1 MSYRGVLK
9 EHASALHA
17 ALYVTDWLVIVVTA
31 WLAHAI
37 YLNSLDI
44 SGRYTVGII
53 IAILLSLWLFPRF
66 GLYQTWR
73 SASVLDETRGISLAW
88 GAVLL
93 GLTAIAFSTKSG
105 AEFSRGWLGI
115 WAALGWV

>member
-9 EHASALHA
+9 EHASLLHV
-17 ALYVTDWLVIVVTA
+17 ALYAADWIVISVSA
-31 WLAHAI
+31 WMAHGI
-37 YLNSLDI
+37 YLDSFDI

-53 IAILLSLWLFPRF
+53 LALLLSLWLFPRF

-73 SASVLDETRGISLAW
+73 SASVLDEARSISLAW

-93 GLTAIAFSTKSG
+93 GLMAFAFSTK
-105 AEFSRGWLGI
+105 
-115 WAALGWV
+115 